1 MINPATL
8 LVVGLVT
15 GIGGAVTYSVFQY
28 AEKGGNNPVPKTEAE
43 RKAQHERIY
52 GKGSAPPLERLGRG
66 QTANDLLPMSPESGP
81 PLPRALGIRW
91 PWKK

>member
-15 GIGGAVTYSVFQY
+15 GIGGAVTFVAFNY
-28 AEKGGNNPVPKTEAE
+28 AERLSKE
-43 RKAQHERIY
+43 
-52 GKGSAPPLERLGRG
+52 GSLTR
-66 QTANDLLPMSPESGP
+66 QTTNDLLPMAPMPPQDGP
-81 PLPRALGIRW
+81 PLPRSLNIKW

>member
-8 LVVGLVT
+8 IVVGLVT
-15 GIGGAVTYSVFQY
+15 GIGGAITFIAFNY
-28 AEKGGNNPVPKTEAE
+28 AEKLSKE
-43 RKAQHERIY
+43 
-52 GKGSAPPLERLGRG
+52 GSLTG
-66 QTANDLLPMSPESGP
+66 QTTNDLLPMPPESGP